1 MYESQ
6 KDQLQQQSWNME
18 QAGMMQDNLKS
29 PHSSTTLSLFLML
42 PFLLPR
48 PQFLPA
54 MSLAICVVV
63 VVTGFML
70 IRGRREGACGKGTDV
85 MVTVDAL
92 KTTNKELKKQYGKIN
107 IDKSRRSFSPSSSA
121 DPPARY

>member
-29 PHSSTTLSLFLML
+29 PLSSTTFSLFLML
-42 PFLLPR
+42 PFLVPQA
-48 PQFLPA
+48 QFLLA
-54 MSLAICVVV
+54 VSLAALVMVA
-63 VVTGFML
+63 VTGFML
-70 IRGRREGACGKGTDV
+70 IRGCREGARGNGTDV

-107 IDKSRRSFSPSSSA
+107 IDKSRRCCSFFSA
-121 DPPARY
+121 DPILIR

>member
-29 PHSSTTLSLFLML
+29 PLFSYLSFFLVPLLAPRDYFWSSVSLSILAA
-42 PFLLPR
+42 LL
-48 PQFLPA
+48 
-54 MSLAICVVV
+54 
-63 VVTGFML
+63 
-70 IRGRREGACGKGTDV
+70 GRRLLMRKDAGPGIHTDV

-107 IDKSRRSFSPSSSA
+107 IDKSEFTRPLV
-121 DPPARY
+121 

>member
-29 PHSSTTLSLFLML
+29 PPSSTILSLFLML
-42 PFLLPR
+42 PFLAPQA
-48 PQFLPA
+48 QFLPA
-54 MSLAICVVV
+54 VSLAALVIVA
-63 VVTGFML
+63 VTGFML
-70 IRGRREGACGKGTDV
+70 IRGCREGARGKCTDV

-107 IDKSRRSFSPSSSA
+107 IDKSRCFVPSL
-121 DPPARY
+121 PPAQY

>member
-29 PHSSTTLSLFLML
+29 PPLSTTLSLFLML
-42 PFLLPR
+42 PFLV
-48 PQFLPA
+48 PQAQFIPA
-54 MSLAICVVV
+54 VSLAALVVV
-63 VVTGFML
+63 VITNLML
-70 IRGRREGACGKGTDV
+70 IRRCREGARGNGTDV

-107 IDKSRRSFSPSSSA
+107 IDKSRLSYTPSL
-121 DPPARY
+121 PPARQY

>member
-1 MYESQ
+1 MKVLQRRKMYESQ

-29 PHSSTTLSLFLML
+29 PLFSYLSFFLAPLLASRAHFWSSVSLSILVALCL
-42 PFLLPR
+42 PL
-48 PQFLPA
+48 
-54 MSLAICVVV
+54 
-63 VVTGFML
+63 
-70 IRGRREGACGKGTDV
+70 GRRLLMRKDPGAGTHTDV

-107 IDKSRRSFSPSSSA
+107 IDKSEFTRPSI
-121 DPPARY
+121 